1 MSIYSQ
7 RYGPPPPSLFLSFSL
22 LLHPSHPPPP
32 FFPLLCVHICVTVL
46 DSFFILLQDRI
57 ETFSYILCFVWRFFS
72 ALTLH
77 MLKPSRSVL
86 TQCSNPDLHGVQ
98 TVVMSGSQP
107 EEGEGSS
114 SHEDLDMD
122 ASPLLG
128 VVTTSGAVVTH
139 GTSSLPAMSSPVGA
153 GGGTSILVSGGG
165 GRGGAAAGG
174 GVGSA
179 AMLLRQQQ
187 IEGDGGQRG
196 RSPKWSRLQLYKK
209 HKKVP
214 SHVASPYAS
223 CVTRHT
229 HFPISLLWFVWVSLV
244 SFSKLCS

>member
-1 MSIYSQ
+1 MS
-7 RYGPPPPSLFLSFSL
+7 
-22 LLHPSHPPPP
+22 
-32 FFPLLCVHICVTVL
+32 PLVLCGEFCCL
-46 DSFFILLQDRI
+46 DSAYV
-57 ETFSYILCFVWRFFS
+57 EAT
-72 ALTLH
+72 
-77 MLKPSRSVL
+77 RSVL
-86 TQCSNPDLHGVQ
+86 TECSNPDLHGVQ

-114 SHEDLDMD
+114 SHDDLDMD

-139 GTSSLPAMSSPVGA
+139 GTSSLPAMSSPVGG

-165 GRGGAAAGG
+165 GRGGGAAAGG

-179 AMLLRQQQ
+179 AMLFRQQQ

-196 RSPKWSRLQLYKK
+196 RSLKWSRLQLYKK

-214 SHVASPYAS
+214 SHDVASPFAS
-223 CVTRHT
+223 CLCHSPRGFFPRHT
-229 HFPISLLWFVWVSLV
+229 LVVCLGQFSLL
-244 SFSKLCS
+244 